1 MPHCVALLLSLW
13 QGMCVAECFC
23 TTLWQQWTTWTQ
35 VGGASANTATLL
47 SVISP
52 PHLLS
57 SPLPSPPFP
66 SSPLLSPPLPSPP
79 LPSPPLPSPPLPSPP
94 LPSPP
99 LPALNASLAL
109 VSCADYTD
117 VCSHYA
123 ITSYPGVKLFHSS
136 AAAVSDY
143 TGVLDARHL
152 LQALG
157 QESHPQDS
165 TDVVSV

>member
-1 MPHCVALLLSLW
+1 MPHCVAYLQSLMLLLSLW
-13 QGMCVAECFC
+13 QGMCVAECSC

-35 VGGASANTATLL
+35 VGGASTNTATLL

-66 SSPLLSPPLPSPP
+66 SSPLLSS
-79 LPSPPLPSPPLPSPP
+79 PLPSPPLPSPP

-165 TDVVSV
+165 TGVVSV